1 MRDPIK
7 PLTRFCYRD
16 IIRTFM
22 TDISNE
28 LLQGMSAEEKSRE
41 IEKRHTRVSSTIQ
54 ADKVAPG

>member
-28 LLQGMSAEEKSRE
+28 LLQGMSAEEKIARDRE
-41 IEKRHTRVSSTIQ
+41 MAHARVVNNTRR
-54 ADKVAPG
+54 